1 MNYRLLEEGKAIR
14 DPVWGYIHVPEE
26 MMALIDA
33 EDFQRLRSIS
43 QLGHVTLVYPG
54 ARHSRFEHSLGVFH
68 LAKRFLLQLVR
79 SDPPLKIDEEDTKV
93 FLAAALLHDIG
104 HRPFSHILEE
114 MRTSF
119 ASHEERGRRIIMD
132 EKGGVYPVLKHGLGI
147 DPARVANVI
156 DYRNRHVDI
165 PERELTLANILSGTL
180 DPDKIDYLLRDAMF
194 CGVPFGESV
203 NKDRLV
209 NSITFDPIRRCPAIT
224 HKGVSAVEALIFTS
238 YLMYRNVYWH
248 HAVRSANAMFKRGV
262 QDIMRHPECRLMEED
277 FERIT
282 EEELFR
288 MLREEAERLGETGAA
303 KLLDGVLKRRLYKV
317 ARVFYPHERTPALM
331 RHFRDLYTHLDR
343 RRDIEIELCR
353 AFEERAGRALK
364 GHEIL
369 VDIPGFTKN
378 LEIELKV
385 YFGSHIPTGRE
396 DPLSF
401 DDPEVSGLKPYLIE
415 NFEAQAKIFR
425 VFCVDDD
432 DLRAA
437 IKTDVMQHIG

>member
-1 MNYRLLEEGKAIR
+1 MNYRLLEEGKAVR
-14 DPVWGYIHVPEE
+14 DPVWGYIHIPEE
-26 MMALIDA
+26 MMALVDT

-43 QLGHVTLVYPG
+43 QLGHVVLVYPG

-79 SDPPLKIDEEDTKV
+79 SDPPLEIDEEDTKV
-93 FLAAALLHDIG
+93 FLSAALLHDIG

-132 EKGGVYPVLKHGLGI
+132 PKGVVYPALHELGI

-156 DYRNRHVDI
+156 DYRNRHVEI
-165 PERELTLANILSGTL
+165 PERDLTLGNILSGTL

-224 HKGVSAVEALIFTS
+224 HKGVSAVEALIFTN

-248 HAVRSANAMFKRGV
+248 HTVRAANAMFKRSI
-262 QDIMRHPECRLMEED
+262 QDLLRHPECHLAEED

-282 EEELFR
+282 EEDLFR
-288 MLREEAERLGETGAA
+288 MLEEEAIRLGEEGASA
-303 KLLDGVLKRRLYKV
+303 LLDGVLRRRLYKV
-317 ARVFYPHERTPALM
+317 ARAVYPHERAPSFM
-331 RHFRDLYTHLDR
+331 HYFYELYTQLEK
-343 RRDIEIELCR
+343 RRDKEIQLCR
-353 AFEERAGRALK
+353 VFGETIGRELK

-369 VDIPGFTKN
+369 VDIPGFTKT
-378 LEIELKV
+378 LEIDLKV
-385 YFGSHIPTGRE
+385 YFGAHIPTDRD

-415 NFEAQAKIFR
+415 NFDAQAKIIR
-425 VFCVDDD
+425 VFCINDD

-437 IKTDVMQHIG
+437 IKRSVMEHIG